1 MSNETANMD
10 FKYVLQDFNNV
21 YIGARLTFA
30 ELCEQD
36 DTPQR
41 LRTAVF
47 QYVIPEVGEEIRI
60 CDALSSMT
68 KDSKLAMVLKQLR
81 CKIKTVK
88 PKIKVDK
95 KGRSRTEYETEE
107 LSFENFWKKQEQGQL
122 CADYISEFYFGKLH
136 LSDVTWRIAWTQKN
150 P

>member
-1 MSNETANMD
+1 MSNETVNMD
-10 FKYVLQDFNNV
+10 FKYVLQDFSNV
-21 YIGARLTFA
+21 YVGVRLTFA

-81 CKIKTVK
+81 CKIKTVE

-95 KGRSRTEYETEE
+95 KGRSRTEYEAEE
-107 LSFENFWKKQEQGQL
+107 LSLEDFWEKQEQGQI
-122 CADYISEFYFGKLH
+122 CADYISELYFKKLH
-136 LSDVTWRIAWTQKN
+136 LMSLSV
-150 P
+150 

>member
-1 MSNETANMD
+1 MSNETGNMD

-136 LSDVTWRIAWTQKN
+136 LMSLRV
-150 P
+150 

>member
-95 KGRSRTEYETEE
+95 KGRSRTEYETVE
-107 LSFENFWKKQEQGQL
+107 LSFESFWKKQEQGQL

-136 LSDVTWRIAWTQKN
+136 LMSLGV
-150 P
+150 

>member
-41 LRTAVF
+41 LCTAVF
-47 QYVIPEVGEEIRI
+47 QYVIPEVGDLLNTVWGGGGGGARY
-60 CDALSSMT
+60 CFDTTAL
-68 KDSKLAMVLKQLR
+68 
-81 CKIKTVK
+81 
-88 PKIKVDK
+88 
-95 KGRSRTEYETEE
+95 
-107 LSFENFWKKQEQGQL
+107 
-122 CADYISEFYFGKLH
+122 
-136 LSDVTWRIAWTQKN
+136 
-150 P
+150 

>member
-68 KDSKLAMVLKQLR
+68 KDSKLAMVLKQLHLIR
-81 CKIKTVK
+81 AMSVQ
-88 PKIKVDK
+88 
-95 KGRSRTEYETEE
+95 TECRATRAGSKE
-107 LSFENFWKKQEQGQL
+107 L
-122 CADYISEFYFGKLH
+122 C
-136 LSDVTWRIAWTQKN
+136 
-150 P
+150 

>member
-95 KGRSRTEYETEE
+95 KEEAGQNMRQKSFLLRIFGRNRSRD
-107 LSFENFWKKQEQGQL
+107 SFVQIIFPSF
-122 CADYISEFYFGKLH
+122 ISGNC
-136 LSDVTWRIAWTQKN
+136 I
-150 P
+150 

>member
-88 PKIKVDK
+88 P
-95 KGRSRTEYETEE
+95 
-107 LSFENFWKKQEQGQL
+107 
-122 CADYISEFYFGKLH
+122 
-136 LSDVTWRIAWTQKN
+136 
-150 P
+150 

>member
-1 MSNETANMD
+1 MSNETGNMD

-21 YIGARLTFA
+21 YVGGRLTFA

-41 LRTAVF
+41 LRSAVF

-60 CDALSSMT
+60 CDALSAMT

-88 PKIKVDK
+88 PKTKVDK
-95 KGRSRTEYETEE
+95 KGRSRTEYEAEE
-107 LSFENFWKKQEQGQL
+107 LSLEAFWKKREHGQL

-136 LSDVTWRIAWTQKN
+136 LMSLSV
-150 P
+150 

>member
-122 CADYISEFYFGKLH
+122 CADYISEF
-136 LSDVTWRIAWTQKN
+136 
-150 P
+150 

>member
-95 KGRSRTEYETEE
+95 KGRSRREYETEE
-107 LSFENFWKKQEQGQL
+107 LSFENFWKKQEQVL
-122 CADYISEFYFGKLH
+122 LFSFFISEFYFGKLH
-136 LSDVTWRIAWTQKN
+136 LMSLGV
-150 P
+150 

>member
-41 LRTAVF
+41 L
-47 QYVIPEVGEEIRI
+47 RI

-136 LSDVTWRIAWTQKN
+136 LMSLGV
-150 P
+150 